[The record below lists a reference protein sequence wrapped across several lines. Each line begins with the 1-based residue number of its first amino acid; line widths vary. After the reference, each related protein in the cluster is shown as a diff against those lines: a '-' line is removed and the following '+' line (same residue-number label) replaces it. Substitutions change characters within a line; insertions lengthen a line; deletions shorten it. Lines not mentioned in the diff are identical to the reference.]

1 MTEKY
6 GKDWLVKEI
15 AARAS
20 FTQGDVKEMFDTFE
34 EIVEEV
40 VASHDELVI
49 GGLFKVYS
57 HKIDPHTGFDL
68 HTGAEKFRDTTYRL
82 TISPSPTLKRI
93 LKNSKPSNEEE
104 IQEDN

>member
-49 GGLFKVYS
+49 GGLFKVYA
-57 HKIDPHTGFDL
+57 HEIAPHTGFDL

-82 TISPSPTLKRI
+82 TISPSTTLKRI
-93 LKNSKPSNEEE
+93 LKNSKPSNGG
-104 IQEDN
+104 IT